1 MTQRTVRRV
10 LVTGFTP
17 FGGERS
23 NPSWEIVKAL
33 PDSIAGYSIEKL
45 RVPTEFGKAIDVAE
59 NAIDKWQPR
68 VVLCFGQAGGR
79 SRMSVERVAINVDDA
94 RIADN
99 AGKQLIDVPIRRN
112 APAAYFCTV
121 PVKAMVAG
129 MTRAGVPSEVSNS
142 AGTFVCN
149 HLIYGVLHH
158 IASKGYKTRAGF
170 IHVPF
175 MEPQIVDRPNTAALS
190 LATMVTGAKAAI
202 MAAVRNKTDLKLVG
216 GALD

>member
-1 MTQRTVRRV
+1 MIQRAVRRV

-17 FGGERS
+17 FGGEAI
-23 NPSWEIVKAL
+23 NPSWELVREL
-33 PDSIAGYSIEKL
+33 PDTIAGYRIEKL
-45 RVPTEFGKAIDVAE
+45 KVPTEFVKAIDIAAA
-59 NAIDKWQPR
+59 AIDKFQPQ

-99 AGKQLIDVPIRRN
+99 AGKQLIDEPIRSN

-129 MTRAGVPSEVSNS
+129 MTRASVPAEMSNS

-158 IASKGYKTRAGF
+158 IATSGYATRAGF

-175 MEPQIVDRPNTAALS
+175 LESQIVDRPDTPSLS
-190 LATMVTGAKAAI
+190 LPTMVAGAKAAI

-216 GALD
+216 GALN

>member
-1 MTQRTVRRV
+1 MIQKTVRRV

-17 FGGERS
+17 FGGES
-23 NPSWEIVKAL
+23 TNPSWEIVRDL
-33 PDSIAGYSIEKL
+33 PDSIAGYRIEKL
-45 RVPTEFGKAIDVAE
+45 RVPTEFGKAIDVAAK
-59 NAIDKWQPR
+59 AIDKLQPQ

-99 AGKQLIDVPIRRN
+99 AGRQVIDEPIRSN

-121 PVKAMVAG
+121 PVKAIVAA
-129 MTRAGVPSEVSNS
+129 MSRANVPSEVSNT

-158 IASKGYKTRAGF
+158 IATHNYATRAGF

-175 MEPQIVDRPNTAALS
+175 LESQIVDRPNTPSLS
-190 LATMVTGAKAAI
+190 LPTMIAGAKAAI

>member
-1 MTQRTVRRV
+1 MPQRSIRIV

-17 FGGERS
+17 FAGEET
-23 NPSWEIVKAL
+23 NPSWEIVKEL
-33 PDSIAGYSIEKL
+33 PDNIAGYRIEKL
-45 RVPTEFGKAIDVAE
+45 NVPTEFGKAIDVTSK
-59 NAIDKWQPR
+59 AIDKIQPK

-99 AGKQLIDVPIRRN
+99 AGKQLIDEPIRRN

-121 PVKAMVAG
+121 PVKAMVAN
-129 MTRAGVPSEVSNS
+129 MVRAGVPAEVSNS

-158 IASKGYKTRAGF
+158 IASQGYAMRAGF
-170 IHVPF
+170 VHVPYL
-175 MEPQIVDRPNTAALS
+175 ETQILNRADTASLS
-190 LATMVTGAKAAI
+190 LPTMINGAKAAI
-202 MAAVRNKTDLKLVG
+202 IAAVRNKTDLKLVG
-216 GALD
+216 GALH